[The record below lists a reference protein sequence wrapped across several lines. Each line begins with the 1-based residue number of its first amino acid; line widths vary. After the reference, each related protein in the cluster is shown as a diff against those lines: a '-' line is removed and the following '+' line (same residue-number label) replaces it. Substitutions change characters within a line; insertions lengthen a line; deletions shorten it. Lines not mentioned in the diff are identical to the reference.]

1 MKLLDQLVDAA
12 NGQRALLARLRASRK
27 AKILYGAGVYAYVL
41 KRFLDAEQIGLTAV
55 MVDAAYRTGERFLG
69 FTPITTE
76 DSVDRL
82 RDSQVIVGIVNYP
95 PAVDQLR
102 RLGAGE
108 ICVIDV
114 PDYLNMPHPFM
125 DLNFVRAHAE
135 SFERAASL
143 LADELSRAT
152 YAALI
157 NCKINEDLAYLRPYV
172 RPDNL
177 YFPQQE
183 FALRDDEVLLDV
195 GAFTGD
201 TVREFHRLRGGRYAR
216 IISLEPDAG
225 NYAQLLATIAE
236 LGLDKVLPLQVGA
249 WDEKTTLRFAGQEM
263 HIDNQIAA
271 DGERRIEVEP
281 IDSLLARLNARV
293 SLLKLDINGAE
304 YRALCGAAET
314 IRRDRPRIAVR
325 LHTKEDLFRLPILL
339 DRLVPEVKLY
349 LRQRNFMSMMV
360 VLYAVC

>member
-1 MKLLDQLVDAA
+1 M
-12 NGQRALLARLRASRK
+12 LAHLRASSR

-41 KRFLDAEQIGLTAV
+41 KRFLDAEHIALTAV
-55 MVDAAYRTGERFLG
+55 MVDAAYRTSERFLG

-82 RDSQVIVGIVNYP
+82 RESQVIVGIVNYP
-95 PAVDQLR
+95 PVVDKLN

-108 ICVIDV
+108 IHVIDV
-114 PDYLNMPHPFM
+114 PDYLNMPHAFM
-125 DLNFVRAHAE
+125 DLHFVHAHAE
-135 SFERAASL
+135 SFEQAASL
-143 LADELSRAT
+143 FADDLSCAT

-157 NCKINEDLAYLRPYV
+157 NCKINENLAYLRPYV
-172 RPDNL
+172 RLDNL

-183 FALRDDEVLLDV
+183 LPLRDGEVLLDV

-201 TVREFHRLRGGRYAR
+201 TVREFHRLRAGRYAR
-216 IISLEPDAG
+216 IIALEPDERNFG
-225 NYAQLLATIAE
+225 QLLATISE
-236 LGLDKVLPLQVGA
+236 LGLDKVIPLKIGA
-249 WDEKTTLRFAGQEM
+249 WDEKTMLRFADREM
-263 HIDNQIAA
+263 HIDNRIAA
-271 DGERRIEVEP
+271 DGEMRIEVEP
-281 IDSLLARLNARV
+281 IDSLLARLDAHV

-304 YRALCGAAET
+304 YRALCGAGET

-339 DRLVPEVKLY
+339 KRLAPDIRLY

-360 VLYAVC
+360 VLYALF